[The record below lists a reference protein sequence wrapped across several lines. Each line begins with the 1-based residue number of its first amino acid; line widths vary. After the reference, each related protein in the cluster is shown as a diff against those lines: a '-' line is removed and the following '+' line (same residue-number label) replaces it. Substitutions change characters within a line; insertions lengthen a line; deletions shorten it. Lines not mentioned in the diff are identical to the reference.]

1 MWFYI
6 LKVDEFVS
14 TGASGRYDGSKDK
27 VKINLDRFETTD
39 EKYSDDD
46 RIAEFT
52 DVATHEYV
60 HREFNKE
67 MPNYTN
73 DAVDKIEDMIIEW
86 SNNIDSPTVTLQD
99 ITTQIMSLATK
110 VVTDESFAHMTMQRF
125 VEVQDKKNAYPPR
138 RRLYLY
144 IIRWFVRLFNSLA
157 GHGEYPLIIWN
168 NDNVRRELQVHF
180 QEVIKEIKRAW
191 KIPYY
196 TSNALRKT
204 LEGER

>member
-14 TGASGRYDGSKDK
+14 TGSSGRYDGSKDK

-67 MPNYTN
+67 MPNYVS
-73 DAVDKIEDMIIEW
+73 DSIDKIQEMIIEW
-86 SNNIDSPTVTLQD
+86 SNSLDSPTVTLQD

-110 VVTDESFAHMTMQRF
+110 LITDESFAHMTMQRF
-125 VEVQDKKNAYPPR
+125 VGANDEKNAYPPR

-144 IIRWFVRLFNSLA
+144 ISRWFDKLFTTLA
-157 GHGEYPLIIWN
+157 GYGEKPFIIWHKGSEKTK
-168 NDNVRRELQVHF
+168 RKLLIHF
-180 QEVIKEIKRAW
+180 KNIMEEIKL
-191 KIPYY
+191 KITKMPV
-196 TSNALRKT
+196 K
-204 LEGER
+204 GER